1 MTRTAPHR
9 LLVLRQLSHARQRLD
24 LPDSTFTAEELR
36 YLRSLPAVVAV
47 SAGRIRYT
55 EAFKRVCMRQYRQG
69 KSPARIFREAG
80 LDSALIGYK
89 RIERCIARWRNM
101 DIRPTPEHEAEDN
114 AYKKA
119 VARWRQIFVAQL
131 AHSIATDMTTGT
143 AQAASAA
150 ESSRAAVARSSP
162 MVSSPVG
169 KSASSAAGHTVR
181 PQAQR
186 VRLSQ
191 PGEDLRDLLIAQQ
204 IRRIRELER
213 TLERLRANCTCGAYR

>member
-9 LLVLRQLSHARQRLD
+9 RLVLRQLSRARQRLD
-24 LPDSTFTAEELR
+24 LPDGKFTAQELR
-36 YLRSLPAVVAV
+36 YLRSLPAVAAV
-47 SAGRIRYT
+47 SSGRIRYV
-55 EAFKRVCMRQYRQG
+55 EAFKRECVRKYRAG
-69 KSPARIFREAG
+69 ESPARIFRAAG

-119 VARWRQIFVAQL
+119 VARWRQIFVTQL
-131 AHSIATDMTTGT
+131 AHSVAADMTTGT
-143 AQAASAA
+143 AQATSAA

-162 MVSSPVG
+162 MVSSPVS

>member
-9 LLVLRQLSHARQRLD
+9 RLVLRQLSHARQRLD
-24 LPDSTFTAEELR
+24 LPDRKFTTQELQ
-36 YLRSLPAVVAV
+36 YLRSLPAVAAV
-47 SAGRIRYT
+47 SSGRIRYV
-55 EAFKRVCMRQYRQG
+55 EAFKRECVRKYRAG
-69 KSPARIFREAG
+69 ESPARIFRAAG

-89 RIERCIARWRNM
+89 RIERCIARWRL
-101 DIRPTPEHEAEDN
+101 
-114 AYKKA
+114 
-119 VARWRQIFVAQL
+119 IFVAQL

>member
-9 LLVLRQLSHARQRLD
+9 RLVLRQLSHARQRLD
-24 LPDSTFTAEELR
+24 LPDRKFTAQELR
-36 YLRSLPAVVAV
+36 YLRSLPAVAAV
-47 SAGRIRYT
+47 SSGRIRYV
-55 EAFKRVCMRQYRQG
+55 EAFKRECVRKYRAG
-69 KSPARIFREAG
+69 ESPARIFRAAG

-131 AHSIATDMTTGT
+131 AHSVAADMTTGT

-150 ESSRAAVARSSP
+150 ESSRAAVERSSP
-162 MVSSPVG
+162 MVSSPVS
-169 KSASSAAGHTVR
+169 KSASSAAEHTVR

>member
-9 LLVLRQLSHARQRLD
+9 RLVLRQLSHARQRLD
-24 LPDSTFTAEELR
+24 LPDRKFTAQELQ
-36 YLRSLPAVVAV
+36 YLRSLPAVAAV
-47 SAGRIRYT
+47 SSGRIRYV
-55 EAFKRVCMRQYRQG
+55 EAFKRECVRKYRAG
-69 KSPARIFREAG
+69 ESPARIFRAAG

>member
-9 LLVLRQLSHARQRLD
+9 RLVLRQLSHARQRLD
-24 LPDSTFTAEELR
+24 LPDRKFTAQELQ
-36 YLRSLPAVVAV
+36 YLRSLPAVAAV
-47 SAGRIRYT
+47 SSGRIRYV
-55 EAFKRVCMRQYRQG
+55 EAFKRECVRKYRAG
-69 KSPARIFREAG
+69 ESPARIFRAAG

-131 AHSIATDMTTGT
+131 AHSVAADMTTGT

-181 PQAQR
+181 PQVQR

>member
-9 LLVLRQLSHARQRLD
+9 RLVLRQLSHARQRLD
-24 LPDSTFTAEELR
+24 LPDRKFTAQELR
-36 YLRSLPAVVAV
+36 YLRSLPAVAAV
-47 SAGRIRYT
+47 SSGRIRYV
-55 EAFKRVCMRQYRQG
+55 EAFKRECVRKYRAG
-69 KSPARIFREAG
+69 ESPARIFRAAG

-162 MVSSPVG
+162 MVSSSVG